1 MINDNSPI
9 EFTRVVTISDSS
21 NIDVIK
27 FDPNTN
33 NMTVSFLTGATYL
46 YNPVSSA
53 LFGTIVSADSV
64 GSIFAASIRGNR
76 KISFVEYTE

>member
-27 FDPNTN
+27 FDPSTN

-46 YNPVSSA
+46 YNPVSSV

-64 GSIFAASIRGNR
+64 GSVFAASIRGNK